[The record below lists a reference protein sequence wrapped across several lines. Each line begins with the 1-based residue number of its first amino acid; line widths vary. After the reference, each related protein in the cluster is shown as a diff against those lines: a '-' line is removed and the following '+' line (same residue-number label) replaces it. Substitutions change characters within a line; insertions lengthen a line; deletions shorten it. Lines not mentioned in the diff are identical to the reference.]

1 MRGCGEVLTI
11 DGGLKPH
18 RKLCAS
24 KLAGIKEF
32 KSSGL
37 KVVTG
42 CTSIPAPTT
51 KFCHA
56 HLTSQ
61 SPALLSDQVTKATR
75 KSLRDHRSTNAR
87 SNDAPQDSI
96 YVIESILGTKDID
109 GIKMFQVK
117 WLNFPSDAST
127 WEPADSIPKFI
138 QIYYQD
144 ENNFGKSLPNPNLR
158 NVKKAGS
165 ALYHLLTW
173 DGETSAGKWVHDD
186 FFKLLGEDG
195 EIVSALEDDNSCNT
209 RKSRDKVFIYSLF

>member
-51 KFCHA
+51 KFCHG
-56 HLTSQ
+56 HLSSQ
-61 SPALLSDQVTKATR
+61 SPGPLSDQVSKATR
-75 KSLRDHRSTNAR
+75 KSLRDHRSAKAH
-87 SNDAPQDSI
+87 SSDAPQDSI
-96 YVIESILGTKDID
+96 YVIESILGTKVID

-117 WLNFPSDAST
+117 WLNFPPDAST
-127 WEPADSIPKFI
+127 CEPADSIPKFI
-138 QIYYQD
+138 QLYYQ
-144 ENNFGKSLPNPNLR
+144 EGRGN
-158 NVKKAGS
+158 
-165 ALYHLLTW
+165 
-173 DGETSAGKWVHDD
+173 
-186 FFKLLGEDG
+186 
-195 EIVSALEDDNSCNT
+195 
-209 RKSRDKVFIYSLF
+209 

>member
-1 MRGCGEVLTI
+1 MTI

-51 KFCHA
+51 KFCQS
-56 HLTSQ
+56 HLSSQ
-61 SPALLSDQVTKATR
+61 SPALLSDQISKSTR
-75 KSLRDHRSTNAR
+75 KSLRDHRSANAR
-87 SNDAPQDSI
+87 STDAPQDNI
-96 YVIESILGTKDID
+96 YVIETVLGSKVVN
-109 GIKMFQVK
+109 GVRMFQIK
-117 WLNFPSDAST
+117 WLNFPPDAST

-138 QIYYQD
+138 QLYYEGGD
-144 ENNFGKSLPNPNLR
+144 NFGKSLPNPKLK

-165 ALYHLLTW
+165 GIYHLLTW
-173 DGETSAGKWVHDD
+173 DGEIGAGQWVHDD

-195 EIVSALEDDNSCNT
+195 EIVSALEEDNSCNT
-209 RKSRDKVFIYSLF
+209 RKSRDKVTLFFLYTLFSNI